1 VGLVS
6 KEMVL
11 QRVKSHVLLEVGSMY
26 QVGRTFADC
35 NVRMSP
41 GGGVS
46 RNFVVP
52 AGLISL
58 VFQKMV
64 KCGGIIRGVVRQP

>member
-46 RNFVVP
+46 RN
-52 AGLISL
+52 ALAHTL
-58 VFQKMV
+58 W
-64 KCGGIIRGVVRQP
+64 CRQVLFL